1 MSKQTA
7 VTWMIDKM
15 INKQNGTFDGFPV
28 LSLDEIFEQ
37 AKEMEKEEIKDAY
50 AKCYTPFEFNHI
62 GNLDQ
67 DFEQYY
73 NETYKKEEK

>member
-7 VTWMIDKM
+7 VDYLFNDLIANPGNFIKAY
-15 INKQNGTFDGFPV
+15 KQA
-28 LSLDEIFEQ
+28 IQ
-37 AKEMEKEEIKDAY
+37 MEKEQIKDAY

-73 NETYKKEEK
+73 NETYKKEK